1 MTEKEDKVLKIK
13 TIKNGI
19 VIDHIRQGK
28 APDVLKILGIDEN
41 FRDALTFAM
50 NVPSRDLGRK
60 DIVKVENRDIDT
72 NEINKIAIIAPD
84 ATINII
90 KDYKVVRKEKVTL
103 PEQIIGIIKCP
114 NPQCITNKE
123 REPITSVFV
132 VKQVNPLILRCKYCE
147 REISSGILTYIKAH

>member
-19 VIDHIRQGK
+19 VIDHIKQGK
-28 APDVLKILGIDEN
+28 SPDVLKILGIDEN
-41 FRDALTFAM
+41 FRDAITLAM
-50 NVPSRDLGRK
+50 NVPSKDLGRK

-90 KDYKVVRKEKVTL
+90 KDYRVVKKEKVML
-103 PEQIIGIIKCP
+103 PERIIGIIQCP
-114 NPQCITNKE
+114 NPKCITNKE
-123 REPITSVFV
+123 REPITSVFT
-132 VKQVNPLILRCKYCE
+132 VKQIKPLILCCKYCE
-147 REISSGILTYIKAH
+147 RDITSSALTYLKSR